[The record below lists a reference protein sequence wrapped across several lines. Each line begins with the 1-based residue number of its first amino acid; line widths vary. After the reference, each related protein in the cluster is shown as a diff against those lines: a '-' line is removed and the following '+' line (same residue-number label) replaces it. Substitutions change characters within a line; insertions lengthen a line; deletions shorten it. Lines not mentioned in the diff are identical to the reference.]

1 MRAERKED
9 PESGHAI
16 WNGSISFGRFA
27 VLVKLHAAVRERRI
41 QFHLL
46 HRRDLVKLKRM
57 MVCSLD
63 GTPVPPEEQA
73 KGFELEGGK
82 YVLIDPAELEKVDP
96 QANRAIEVREFVPA
110 GDIDPVFLERSY
122 FLEPGGEDI
131 ERRGQPLGAVEK
143 GDTPSERLRRT
154 QRGSVPI
161 FDGQPRF
168 SYAALAAA
176 LEDLRL
182 AGICIW
188 TMRKRSYLGALVSA
202 GGLLRLNTLRY
213 AGEVVNASRLKQAG
227 EPLSARELAV
237 GSELIDHMTGS
248 FKPEQFNNTHQERLR
263 ELIGR
268 KARGQKIRIVQ
279 PKRKAA
285 TEPSKLLS
293 VLEASLK
300 KVA

>member
-27 VLVKLHAAVRERRI
+27 VLVKLHAAVWERRI

-110 GDIDPVFLERSY
+110 GDIDPIFLERSY
-122 FLEPGGEDI
+122 FLEPGEG
-131 ERRGQPLGAVEK
+131 GTSKTANVYP
-143 GDTPSERLRRT
+143 
-154 QRGSVPI
+154 
-161 FDGQPRF
+161 
-168 SYAALAAA
+168 ALAAA
-176 LEDLRL
+176 LEELRL

-188 TMRKRSYLGALVSA
+188 TMRKRSYLGALVSSD
-202 GGLLRLNTLRY
+202 GLLRLNTLRY
-213 AGEVVNASRLKQAG
+213 AGEVVNAARLKQAG

-248 FKPEQFNNTHQERLR
+248 FKPEQFKDTHQERLR

-268 KARGQKIRIVQ
+268 KARGQKIRTVQ

-285 TEPSKLLS
+285 TEPSRLLS